1 MKTSQHTL
9 FLVSAFFY
17 IGCSQESALVDVKR
31 ADSVKQSADSQKG
44 QNPEIDG
51 LGTNKRLK
59 PEAKGNNG
67 AHNTGEDGS
76 GMDSPQLP
84 PTDSAIVRTAGQF
97 ELPQGEIK
105 SETSPISNTVSI
117 EDKTVRT
124 TSVSATAAIAT
135 TTSVSSSATKT
146 EKPAA
151 SAAPTPA
158 PVVVYAPIPTPV
170 VVYAPL
176 PIVTAAPS
184 PVLVAT
190 PKICDLTGMKLDT
203 SSLVL
208 RPAEA
213 HAFTTSLPAQSTAKV
228 TWKLIKPANSV
239 NNMGSISTI
248 GQYVAPNL
256 VEDNSTKLVVEAT
269 ASNSNCTVTA
279 KSDLSLI
286 PSSSFAVEDDNK
298 SDGLTGN
305 VYDFLGNQVSKL
317 PDFSLMQ
324 PVSSILMPNVNIPLR
339 SFDAGFPGITDLF
352 EWFGI
357 RFTGKIIIPAAGQY
371 TFALQSDDGANLYID
386 NKIVIDNDGLHAS
399 QRKTAKVTLTSGE
412 HDIRIDYY
420 QGPRYHIELVLFWL
434 KPGAKSE
441 EVIPS
446 TQFRRSGGTLGR

>member
-9 FLVSAFFY
+9 FIVGAFFY

-31 ADSVKQSADSQKG
+31 ADSVKQSADSQQG
-44 QNPEIDG
+44 PNPEIDG
-51 LGTNKRLK
+51 LGNNKRLK
-59 PEAKGNNG
+59 PEAKGNSG

-105 SETSPISNTVSI
+105 SDTSPISNTVSI

-124 TSVSATAAIAT
+124 TSALATVAIAT
-135 TTSVSSSATKT
+135 TTSVSSSATKV
-146 EKPAA
+146 EK
-151 SAAPTPA
+151 PTPA
-158 PVVVYAPIPTPV
+158 VSPTPTPVVVYAPIPTP
-170 VVYAPL
+170 
-176 PIVTAAPS
+176 S
-184 PVLVAT
+184 PVPVAP
-190 PKICDLTGMKLDT
+190 PKICDLTGMKLDA

-208 RPAEA
+208 RPAEV
-213 HAFTTSLPAQSTAKV
+213 HAFTTSLPAQSTTKV
-228 TWKLIKPANSV
+228 TWKIIKPANAV
-239 NNMGSISTI
+239 ENMGTLSSVGT
-248 GQYVAPNL
+248 YVAPNL

-286 PSSSFAVEDDNK
+286 PSSSFAVEDDHK

-305 VYDFLGNQVSKL
+305 VYDFLGNHVSKL
-317 PDFSLMQ
+317 PDFNMMQ
-324 PVSSILMPNVNIPLR
+324 PVSSVLMPNVNIPLR

-357 RFTGKIIIPAAGQY
+357 RFTGKVIIPATGQY
-371 TFALQSDDGANLYID
+371 TFALQSDDGAILYID
-386 NKIVIDNDGLHAS
+386 NKIVVDNDGLHAS

-434 KPGAKSE
+434 KPGAGSE